1 VGDDRAE
8 TYLRLLAETELRRV
22 PRLLGQAE
30 RRPDGRSDPA
40 GELLPDGGLLPDAAF
55 RPRSDIARSAAQLSW
70 VGDVLVAAGVLAP
83 DRVSRIEAELD
94 AALTARARSE
104 SAGRVRR
111 LNLALERIGAQRPE
125 APPEPHGA
133 AQPTQVTP
141 IGRTLRV
148 AGERAPSEL
157 HLMALVRTE
166 ASAAVTVAMR
176 MNWPAD
182 GSSADLEITGAG
194 PQHLPYDQ
202 LWAVDDQGTR
212 YRLQLVGEGG
222 TATWQGIADLS
233 PTPPPGARWLDL
245 IADERCRLI
254 RLDLT
259 RPMAPA
265 PALNSATERPQAAPG
280 ERVLAGQA
288 ERILA
293 SAGEAG
299 GASADPH
306 LGEIIAI
313 LAAAGAIAPDSATP
327 GHLAALCQRLGAR
340 GHGIAAVADA
350 DLPASWA
357 SVLAGLDPGSA
368 EPGPEWYAPLGV
380 VLADTDGARF
390 AVGGLTSA
398 AGQTHLHV
406 VATGVP
412 LPSGGWD
419 PGFSWWV
426 RDDHANWHV
435 GTQSYRHR
443 RDCGQVAFRVR
454 LIPPLSARPDT
465 IEVAVTGPAT
475 RVGALVPVREAPG
488 CRTLDT

>member
-22 PRLLGQAE
+22 LRRRGQAGQ
-30 RRPDGRSDPA
+30 RPDGGPDPA
-40 GELLPDGGLLPDAAF
+40 GGLLPDGAF
-55 RPRSDIARSAAQLSW
+55 RPGSDIAGSAAHISW
-70 VGDVLVAAGVLAP
+70 VGDVLVAAGVLAN
-83 DRVSRIEAELD
+83 DRVSRIAAELD

-104 SAGRVRR
+104 SPRRAIR
-111 LNLALERIGAQRPE
+111 LNLALERTGARRPG
-125 APPEPHGA
+125 APPGSHST

-141 IGRTLRV
+141 IRRTLRV
-148 AGERAPSEL
+148 AGDRAPSEL
-157 HLMALVRTE
+157 HLMTLVRTE

-176 MNWPAD
+176 MNWPSD

-194 PQHLPYDQ
+194 PQHFPYHQ

-212 YRLQLVGEGG
+212 YRLQLAGEGG
-222 TATWQGIADLS
+222 TTTWQGTADLS
-233 PTPPPGARWLDL
+233 PAPPPGARWLDL
-245 IADERCRLI
+245 IADETHRLI

-259 RPMAPA
+259 RPKATA
-265 PALNSATERPQAAPG
+265 PALRSAVERHHLEAAPG

-293 SAGEAG
+293 SARDIG
-299 GASADPH
+299 GARADPH

-313 LAAAGAIAPDSATP
+313 LAAAGAIGQDSPTP
-327 GHLAALCQRLGAR
+327 GHLAALCQHLGVR
-340 GHGIAAVADA
+340 GHGITAAAAADI
-350 DLPASWA
+350 PVPWA
-357 SVLAGLDPGSA
+357 SVLAGLDPGPAGPS
-368 EPGPEWYAPLGV
+368 PEWYAPFGV
-380 VLADTDGARF
+380 VLADVDGTRF
-390 AVGGLTSA
+390 ALAGLTSA
-398 AGQTHLHV
+398 AGTSHLHV

-412 LPSGGWD
+412 LPTGGWD

-426 RDDHANWHV
+426 RGDDANWHV
-435 GTQSYRHR
+435 GTQSYPHW

-454 LIPPLSARPDT
+454 LTPPLGARPDT

-488 CRTLDT
+488 CRTLET